1 MGGEQR
7 NFELSV
13 PQILGSALAAVTAAV
28 AASFLGVAGTV
39 IGAAVMSVASTVGT
53 AVYTHYLKRT
63 GERVRLRPAP
73 PRREGRE
80 EAAPGTGEGEGE
92 GRGEGQGRG
101 GDTLVMPVV
110 EAEQPRRRL
119 PWGRVALAAGLVFAV
134 SMGGILVYQAAA
146 RQTVHEQVT
155 GGTTRHKPATGERR
169 APVEP
174 TVRESVPRGP
184 SATPEADLTPT
195 PGPTPSATPTVTAT
209 VTTTAT
215 ATATGTPTAPAT
227 PEPADPQPS
236 ATAPAEPDPTP
247 AEPAP
252 EPDHPEA
259 EAQPSTWSR

>member
-1 MGGEQR
+1 MGGGQR

-39 IGAAVMSVASTVGT
+39 IGAAVMSIGSTVGT

-63 GERVRLRPAP
+63 GERVRLRSGSP
-73 PRREGRE
+73 GRE
-80 EAAPGTGEGEGE
+80 EEASGSGA
-92 GRGEGQGRG
+92 G

-110 EAEQPRRRL
+110 ETERRRL

-146 RQTVHEQVT
+146 HQTVHEQVT
-155 GGTTRHKPATGERR
+155 GGTTRHKPATPDRR
-169 APVEP
+169 TPSGPA
-174 TVRESVPRGP
+174 VRASVPAVP
-184 SATPEADLTPT
+184 VATPEADVTRTPA
-195 PGPTPSATPTVTAT
+195 PTPSATPTVTTT
-209 VTTTAT
+209 VTA
-215 ATATGTPTAPAT
+215 TPTAPPAPTAT
-227 PEPADPQPS
+227 TGQEPAEPQPS
-236 ATAPAEPDPTP
+236 ATAPPEPEPT
-247 AEPAP
+247 AVDEAP

>member
-1 MGGEQR
+1 MGGGQR

-39 IGAAVMSVASTVGT
+39 IGAAVMSIGSTVGT

-63 GERVRLRPAP
+63 GERVRLRAGAP
-73 PRREGRE
+73 GGEE
-80 EAAPGTGEGEGE
+80 EASGSGA
-92 GRGEGQGRG
+92 G

-110 EAEQPRRRL
+110 EAGEPPRRL

-146 RQTVHEQVT
+146 KQTVHEQVT
-155 GGTTRHKPATGERR
+155 GGTTRPKPATGDRR
-169 APVEP
+169 TPSGPSGRA
-174 TVRESVPRGP
+174 SVPAVP
-184 SATPEADLTPT
+184 VATPEADVTRTPA
-195 PGPTPSATPTVTAT
+195 PTPSATPTVTTT
-209 VTTTAT
+209 VTA
-215 ATATGTPTAPAT
+215 TPTAPPAPTAT
-227 PEPADPQPS
+227 AGEEPAEPQPS
-236 ATAPAEPDPTP
+236 ATVPPEPEPVPAD
-247 AEPAP
+247 PAP